1 MPVSNVCNQYFI
13 RESSCVLELFY
24 YYYYFFLFFIPSGVK
39 FPRVKSKVKSKRKAI
54 IIIIII
60 IFEVVYIHTGTVGEC
75 VQLETLV
82 ALTRVISD
90 AVEANM
96 ITR

>member
-1 MPVSNVCNQYFI
+1 LCLNHNK
-13 RESSCVLELFY
+13 EDY
-24 YYYYFFLFFIPSGVK
+24 YYFFIPSGVK
-39 FPRVKSKVKSKRKAI
+39 FPRVKSKVKSKRKAII